1 MGTRESIHK
10 SLGRPDVLN
19 DQKVYLSQAGVKS
32 SDGGFHRPMYWNLT
46 EVLDIIKIV
55 LEEDTQRKI
64 EYFRTLESGAVEEF
78 VIIEKEGG
86 RKILLFR
93 AWPVFYGYNKRL
105 EYKLYVED
113 RKISRL
119 ITYYLGICARTNNAN
134 LVLKE

>member
-1 MGTRESIHK
+1 MGTRESIPK
-10 SLGRPDVLN
+10 SLGRPDVLS
-19 DQKVYLSQAGVKS
+19 DKKVYLSQAGVKS
-32 SDGGFHRPMYWNLT
+32 PDGVFQRPMYWNLT

-55 LEEDTQRKI
+55 LEEEIQGEI
-64 EYFRTLESGAVEEF
+64 EYFRTLESGAVEEY

-86 RKILLFR
+86 HKILLFR

-113 RKISRL
+113 RKISSL